1 MRVTV
6 LTLILIATGYVFYS
20 NFVLAEGSVVSEG
33 DQAPNFALVNMN
45 GERVE
50 LDDYKGQGVFLNFW
64 GTFCPP
70 CEDEMPYME
79 DQYQAFQDEN
89 VEILAVNV
97 GESELTIDRFADR
110 LQLNFP
116 ILMDENR
123 NVLDQYGV
131 SQLPA
136 TYLIDESGEVIL
148 EHIGGMTEENV
159 QDYMEMVN
167 PAASS

>member
-1 MRVTV
+1 M
-6 LTLILIATGYVFYS
+6 
-20 NFVLAEGSVVSEG
+20 
-33 DQAPNFALVNMN
+33 D

-79 DQYQAFQDEN
+79 DQYQAYQDEN

-97 GESELTIDRFADR
+97 GESELTIDRFVDR
-110 LQLNFP
+110 HQLNFP

-123 NVLDQYGV
+123 DVLDQYGV

-136 TYLIDESGEVIL
+136 TYLINEDGEVIL

-159 QDYMEMVN
+159 QDYMEMVD